1 MYESCFN
8 KSLLFS
14 IIPVKRVNILSFFV
28 KTILKSNINK
38 LNEVK
43 NLFFIESNASFVDA
57 FKLSDILFLLG
68 KK

>member
-8 KSLLFS
+8 KSFLSS
-14 IIPVKRVNILSFFV
+14 IISVKRVNILSSFG

-43 NLFFIESNASFVDA
+43 NLFFIESIELVDV
-57 FKLSDILFLLG
+57 FKLSDNLFLFE
-68 KK
+68 KKK